1 MLEDSTRPGTTPR
14 GRDGRLGPAPARPS
28 HAAAIQG
35 LRRLRQRVV
44 ERLDALETLARRR
57 EESPAASEELDVL
70 ERTLR
75 QGMAEVEEARRQL
88 RDEVE
93 RRQEE
98 WNALL
103 AQLDADRRSLAEA
116 WERIERERIEGR
128 GATGGQAPPH
138 THAHTQ
144 LQGPSRGTPGTSL
157 HAVATAPSLSA
168 EPDYDSYNPVAR
180 AILREFQTLSRDVRG
195 NSAARRE
202 PS

>member
-1 MLEDSTRPGTTPR
+1 MFEDPTRPVTTPL
-14 GRDGRLGPAPARPS
+14 GSDGRLGPAPARPS

-35 LRRLRQRVV
+35 LRRLRQRVA

-57 EESPAASEELDVL
+57 KESPAVSEELEAL

-75 QGMAEVEEARRQL
+75 QGMAEVEVARRQL

-103 AQLDADRRSLAEA
+103 AQLDLDRRSLAEA
-116 WERIERERIEGR
+116 WERVERERIECL

-138 THAHTQ
+138 AHAQ
-144 LQGPSRGTPGTSL
+144 LQGPSRGNPSALL
-157 HAVATAPSLSA
+157 HAVATAPARSA
-168 EPDYDSYNPVAR
+168 APDQDPYNPVAQ
-180 AILREFQTLSRDVRG
+180 AILREFQTLSRDVRS
-195 NSAARRE
+195 NAAARR
-202 PS
+202 